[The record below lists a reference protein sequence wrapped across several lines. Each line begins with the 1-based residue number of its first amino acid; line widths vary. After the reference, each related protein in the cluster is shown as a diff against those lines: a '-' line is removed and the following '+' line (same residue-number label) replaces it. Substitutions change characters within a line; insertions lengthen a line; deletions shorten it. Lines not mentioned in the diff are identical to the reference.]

1 MNPFEDM
8 STFIRIVEAGS
19 ITKAAEQL
27 DTVKSAV
34 SRRLSELEKR
44 LGVSLLTRSTRT
56 QVLTDSGKSYYQQ
69 CLRIIEDLEEV
80 ESSVKNENCALAG
93 RIKLAAPL
101 SFGLSH
107 LSPAIRKFN
116 EVHPDI
122 HFEVDFNDR
131 KIDLVEEGFDLAIR
145 IANLEDSSLIAK
157 RITQI
162 NLVLA
167 ASPAYLN
174 LYGLPKTPQDLL
186 KGHVKLQYRTQPENW
201 KLLDEN
207 KKLLSI
213 KVPAVLTSNNGD
225 FLCQAAIDGAGLIY
239 TPDFVCYKAIK
250 LGQLQP
256 ILTNY
261 LTDTGVNAY
270 AVYPQTKHLSLRVR
284 HLVNYLAQY
293 FGDTP
298 YWQLNSSH

>member
-201 KLLDEN
+201 KFLDEN
-207 KKLLSI
+207 KKPLSI